1 MSEHLA
7 SSLDEILR
15 MNMATTPA
23 FKLILGAVI
32 AILCLGSVG
41 ARAQHSARDPQIGS
55 GAVPVPEP
63 GSSASGAPAVGNH
76 VAAVSAPDSPNHASM
91 GMGDDVFAHLLF
103 NQLEGRTNGPDNE
116 LRWDMEAWVGTD
128 MNKLWFKSEGFVEN
142 GKASDGITEALYDR
156 PIPFLRYFDAQ
167 AGVRYDLDSNR
178 GRTWG
183 AIGIEGL
190 APNFFEFEPTSYFSD
205 GGRIAG
211 RVNGS
216 YDLLI
221 TNRLI
226 LQPQFELNFYNKSD
240 PSRGTG
246 SGLSEL
252 DTGLRLR
259 YEISRKFAPYIGAA
273 YAGKFGETADLTRA
287 EGGIVNDVRFVFGIR
302 VWY

>member
-1 MSEHLA
+1 MRRGKDSVPWQQGTRTSWLLA
-7 SSLDEILR
+7 TAVTIACLSPRVGCAQSAVAPTPTQSTSSMTGWE
-15 MNMATTPA
+15 P
-23 FKLILGAVI
+23 
-32 AILCLGSVG
+32 
-41 ARAQHSARDPQIGS
+41 
-55 GAVPVPEP
+55 PVMDNPI
-63 GSSASGAPAVGNH
+63 
-76 VAAVSAPDSPNHASM
+76 M
-91 GMGDDVFAHLLF
+91 GHILF

-116 LRWDMEAWVGTD
+116 FRWDGEGWIGTD

-183 AIGIEGL
+183 ALGIEGL
-190 APNFFEFEPTSYFSD
+190 APEFFDFEPTFYFSD
-205 GGRIAG
+205 GGRVAG

-226 LQPQFELNFYNKSD
+226 LQPQFELNFYSKSD
-240 PSRGTG
+240 PSRGIG

-252 DTGLRLR
+252 DTGLRMR
-259 YEISRKFAPYIGAA
+259 YEITRKFAPYIGMA
-273 YAGKFGETADLTRA
+273 YAGKYGESADFTRD
-287 EGGIVNDVRFVFGIR
+287 EGGIVNDVRFIFGIR